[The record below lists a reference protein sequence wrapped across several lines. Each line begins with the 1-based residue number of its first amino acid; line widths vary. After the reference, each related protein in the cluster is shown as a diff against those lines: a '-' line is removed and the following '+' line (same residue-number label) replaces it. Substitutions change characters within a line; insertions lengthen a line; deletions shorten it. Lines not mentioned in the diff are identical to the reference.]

1 MDPREKSGMVRPV
14 GTRKQAQEQPAAQ
27 NWRWRDLN
35 YERQED
41 ADPESRKT
49 YVDHVASVAVEADV
63 PGATEADAER
73 LSRQLTPEALSF
85 ISREQEAGAF
95 ERELDDDVTHAA
107 HDFLDIES
115 LKVANHDAYEHD
127 GVLTIVWNV
136 KGRPGE
142 EYLDA
147 LWEREEL
154 ARDPHRF
161 YGVNPR
167 DFI

>member
-14 GTRKQAQEQPAAQ
+14 GARKEAQEQPAQAQ
-27 NWRWRDLN
+27 NWKWRNLD
-35 YERQED
+35 YERRED
-41 ADPESRKT
+41 ADPETRKV

-73 LSRQLTPEALSF
+73 LARQLTDEALRF
-85 ISREQEAGAF
+85 VAQQQEAGAF
-95 ERELDDDVTHAA
+95 SREMDDDAA
-107 HDFLDIES
+107 HNFLDVDS
-115 LKVANHDAYEHD
+115 LKVKKRDAYEHD
-127 GVLTIVWNV
+127 GVLTIVWYFE
-136 KGRPGE
+136 GRPDE

-147 LWEREEL
+147 LVDREEL
-154 ARDPHRF
+154 ARDPYRF